1 MGIAGYF
8 LNFSFNFIDTCS
20 FAETEENVFRFKDLL
35 PVPDGISDYTD
46 ALRNDKA
53 AIIIDNGM
61 WRSDRGIPQ

>member
-1 MGIAGYF
+1 M
-8 LNFSFNFIDTCS
+8 
-20 FAETEENVFRFKDLL
+20 FRFKDEL